1 VDKRSQRRIG
11 RAIREGLAPRDR
23 IRQTHVACALAAR
36 LVLAEKPRA
45 VGLYAPMGTELD
57 VACLA
62 AILAR
67 HGVATAYPAV
77 TGPHAME
84 FRLDTPGLAQPWRND
99 PLSVFAPDPAAVV
112 PDVLV
117 VPGLAFD
124 SMRDRLGYG
133 GGFYDRYLAAHPGV
147 RTVGIGYSRQLGT
160 RISFNDFD
168 RRLDATALG
177 SLTSAEPFL
186 IKNGIFRKNV

>member
-1 VDKRSQRRIG
+1 
-11 RAIREGLAPRDR
+11 
-23 IRQTHVACALAAR
+23 
-36 LVLAEKPRA
+36 
-45 VGLYAPMGTELD
+45 
-57 VACLA
+57 
-62 AILAR
+62 
-67 HGVATAYPAV
+67 
-77 TGPHAME
+77 ME
-84 FRLDTPGLAQPWRND
+84 FRLDTPGQPQPWRNE

>member
-1 VDKRSQRRIG
+1 
-11 RAIREGLAPRDR
+11 
-23 IRQTHVACALAAR
+23 
-36 LVLAEKPRA
+36 
-45 VGLYAPMGTELD
+45 
-57 VACLA
+57 
-62 AILAR
+62 
-67 HGVATAYPAV
+67 
-77 TGPHAME
+77 ME